1 MQVLLKHIEHIE
13 EKVQQLGKKMSSL
26 EKEKALLLEENLK
39 FKKDLEQLRNSEKD
53 LNLQIDRMRNG
64 EAKPGASTFKQT
76 EFRKE
81 LDFYIK
87 EVDKCIQ
94 LMENIS

>member
-1 MQVLLKHIEHIE
+1 MQELLKHIENIE
-13 EKVQQLGKKMSSL
+13 QKIQHLGKKMSSH
-26 EKEKALLLEENLK
+26 EKEKALLIEENIKL
-39 FKKDLEQLRNSEKD
+39 KKDLEQLRNSQKD
-53 LNLQIDRMRNG
+53 LGLQIDRMRNG
-64 EAKPGASTFKQT
+64 EAKPGASTFQQT
-76 EFRKE
+76 ELRKE